1 MLDKLAPQL
10 RAQVR
15 PHLPGEAGAR
25 GAHERAPA
33 LRGAAL
39 RASMGEVA
47 TVVEAV
53 FEGALRGGGGVD
65 EAVGKAWVE
74 SLVGDAGEAVVGVT
88 GESGVAVGE
97 SSAAGG
103 GVAHRGRLLKLD
115 LGATADGVFNGLLGL
130 LAEAVVPQAVTG
142 RSQGSE

>member
-1 MLDKLAPQL
+1 
-10 RAQVR
+10 
-15 PHLPGEAGAR
+15 
-25 GAHERAPA
+25 
-33 LRGAAL
+33 
-39 RASMGEVA
+39 MGEVA
-47 TVVEAV
+47 TVLEAV

-103 GVAHRGRLLKLD
+103 GGAPRGRLLKLD